1 MPKLE
6 RLLGPILK
14 EFQPRLLLP
23 SLTVS
28 LVAGVLEVIFAIS
41 LAVLI
46 FSGNLSEYVSIGSG
60 LALFSI
66 IVVNAVIAVTS
77 SLSGII
83 ANVQESAAVLLAV
96 VAGKISTSMPASAS
110 PEETFLT
117 VVAAIVLTSI
127 LTGIF
132 FLSLSWFKL
141 GDLIRFIPYPVV
153 GGFLAGTG
161 WVLVIS
167 SISIMADVSLLFSQL
182 PELFQPE
189 VLIKWL
195 PGLLFALL
203 ILVIW
208 RRYTHFLIIPGLLL
222 GGMGLFYLALLLT
235 GTSVEQATVQ
245 GLLLGS
251 FPQGNLWQP
260 LSFQAM
266 TRARWL
272 VLLGQL
278 ANIATISLVSAV
290 NLLLN
295 ASGLEVA
302 VDQELELNNEL
313 RAAGIANIV
322 AGLGG
327 GFIGYHGLALSAFS
341 QRVGAKSRLVGLCLS
356 CLAAVTLFFGAS
368 VLSFLPKLLLGGL
381 LLFLGLDFLVTWV
394 YDSWFKITK
403 ADYLVIILILVVIGT
418 ADFLSGVGIGLLVTV
433 VLFVINY
440 SRIGAT
446 KRLLSGANYH
456 SNVTRLP
463 HQERGLLE
471 KGEQIYI
478 LELQGF
484 IFFGT
489 AHNLLTQIRQ
499 FLSDSREQPLRFVVL
514 DFRLVTG
521 VDSSA
526 VLSFVKM
533 KQMADKQ
540 QVSLVFTSISGKIEK
555 LLRRSAYFFTPAPIC
570 PLFPDLDRGLE
581 WCENQILETIPFH
594 PCPIPSLSQH
604 LEKLFDSAE
613 LVSKFISYLQHLEI
627 PSGYVIFR
635 QGEPPQGL
643 YFLESGQVSVL
654 VKLPNGQTKRLGT
667 FDGGNIFGEM
677 GFCTQELHSASVV
690 TDQPSSLYY
699 LSPEA
704 FAKIE
709 TEDPLLKISFQKFI
723 ISSLVKRLK
732 RSQEELRNLL

>member
-1 MPKLE
+1 MPNLE
-6 RLLGPILK
+6 RLIAPILK
-14 EFQPRLLLP
+14 EFQPGLLLP
-23 SLTVS
+23 SLTVG
-28 LVAGVLEVIFAIS
+28 LVFGFLEVIFAIS
-41 LAVLI
+41 LAALI
-46 FSGNLSEYVSIGSG
+46 FSGNLSEYVFTGIG

-66 IVVNAVIAVTS
+66 VVVNIVIAFRS

-83 ANVQESAAVLLAV
+83 ANVQESAAVLLAGV
-96 VAGKISTSMPASAS
+96 TETIATRMPTSAS
-110 PEETFLT
+110 SEETLLT
-117 VVAAIVLTSI
+117 VIAAIVLTSI

-132 FLSLSWFKL
+132 FLALGWFKL

-161 WVLVIS
+161 WLLVIS
-167 SISIMADVSLLFSQL
+167 SIGIMADMPLNFSQL
-182 PELFQPE
+182 PALFQPD

-203 ILVIW
+203 LLVIL
-208 RRYTHFLIIPGLLL
+208 RRYTHFLILPGLLL
-222 GGMGLFYLALLLT
+222 GGMGLFYLVLLLT
-235 GTSVEQATVQ
+235 GTSVEQATAH
-245 GLLLGS
+245 GLLMAS
-251 FPQGNLWQP
+251 FPQENLWQP

-266 TRARWL
+266 TQARWL
-272 VLLGQL
+272 VLLGEL

-295 ASGLEVA
+295 ASGIEVA
-302 VDQELELNNEL
+302 VNQELELNKEL

-356 CLAAVTLFFGAS
+356 CFGAVTLFLGAS
-368 VLSFLPKLLLGGL
+368 VLSFFPKLLLGGL

-394 YDSWFKITK
+394 YDSWFKIPK

-418 ADFLSGVGIGLLVTV
+418 ADFLSGVSIGLLLTV
-433 VLFVINY
+433 VLFAIDY
-440 SRIGAT
+440 SRIAAT
-446 KRLLSGANYH
+446 KRVISGANYH
-456 SNVTRLP
+456 SNVARLP
-463 HQERGLLE
+463 HQERVLWQR
-471 KGEQIYI
+471 GEEIYI

-489 AHNLLTQIRQ
+489 AHNLLNQTRQ
-499 FLSDSREQPLRFVVL
+499 LLSDSRKQPLRFIVL
-514 DFRLVTG
+514 DFMLVTG

-533 KQMADKQ
+533 KQMADKH
-540 QVSLVFTSISGKIEK
+540 QVNLVFTTVSAKIEK
-555 LLRRSAYFFTPAPIC
+555 LLRRSGCLLTPDPIGQ
-570 PLFPDLDRGLE
+570 LFPDLDRGLE
-581 WCENQILETIPFH
+581 WCENQILETIPFE
-594 PCPIPSLSQH
+594 PYPIPCLSQC

-613 LVSKFISYLQHLEI
+613 GVSKFISYLQHLQI

-643 YFLESGQVSVL
+643 YFVESGQVSIV
-654 VKLPNGQTKRLGT
+654 VKLPNGQTKRLRT

-677 GFCTQELHSASVV
+677 GFYTQELHSASVV

-709 TEDPLLKISFQKFI
+709 IEEPLLTISLQKFI
-723 ISSLVKRLK
+723 ISSLAERFKH
-732 RSQEELRNLL
+732 SQAELRKLL